1 MPIRVLIADDDP
13 KLLAMLRRGLRHA
26 GFEVVEANDGPSA
39 LGLAL
44 STRPDLVVLDVGMP
58 IIDGYEVCRQLRAS
72 SSVPVLMLTARHEVD
87 DRVAGLRGGA
97 DDYLTKPF
105 AFEEL
110 VARLEGL
117 SRRAGLEAART
128 LGFADVTLDV
138 AGRTT
143 VRDGREIELTR
154 REFDLLELL
163 LRNPRQVLPTATI
176 WERVW
181 GDDLTGQSNSLAV
194 TVGTLRRKLGEPPIF
209 ESVRGVG
216 YRLRHPGA

>member
-1 MPIRVLIADDDP
+1 MPLRVLIVDDDP
-13 KLLAMLRRGLRHA
+13 KVLALLRRGLRHA
-26 GFEVVEANDGPSA
+26 GFEVEEAADGY
-39 LGLAL
+39 GAL
-44 STRPDLVVLDVGMP
+44 SAAARTRPDLVVLDVGLP
-58 IIDGYEVCRQLRAS
+58 DIDGYEVCRRLRAAS
-72 SSVPVLMLTARHEVD
+72 DVPVLMLTARREVG

-117 SRRAGLEAART
+117 GRRAGIEAAKLLAAGDLR
-128 LGFADVTLDV
+128 LDA
-138 AGRTT
+138 AGRTAT
-143 VRDGREIELTR
+143 RAGRELELTR

-163 LRNPRQVLPTATI
+163 LRHPRQVLATATI

-181 GDDLTGQSNSLAV
+181 GDDLTGVSNSLAV
-194 TVGTLRRKLGEPPIF
+194 TIGTLRRKLGEPVLV

-216 YRLRHPGA
+216 YRLVSP

>member
-13 KLLAMLRRGLRHA
+13 KLLAMLHRGLRHA
-26 GFEVVEANDGPSA
+26 GFEVVEASDGPTA

-44 STRPDLVVLDVGMP
+44 SAHPDLVVLDVGMP
-58 IIDGYEVCRQLRAS
+58 VIDGYEVCRRLRAS
-72 SSVPVLMLTARHEVD
+72 SDVPVLMLTARREVD

-117 SRRAGLEAART
+117 SRRAGLEAAKT
-128 LGFADVTLDV
+128 LAFADVTLDV
-138 AGRTT
+138 AGRTAA
-143 VRDGREIELTR
+143 RDGREIELTR
-154 REFDLLELL
+154 REFDLLELF
-163 LRNPRQVLPTATI
+163 LRNPRQVLPTGTI

-194 TVGTLRRKLGEPPIF
+194 TVGTLRRKLGEPAVL

-216 YRLRHPGA
+216 YRLREPGA

>member
-1 MPIRVLIADDDP
+1 MPLRVLIADDDP
-13 KLLAMLRRGLRHA
+13 KILALLRRGLRHS
-26 GFEVVEANDGPSA
+26 GFEVEEASDGHA
-39 LGLAL
+39 ALAL
-44 STRPDLVVLDVGMP
+44 AARTQPDLVVLDVGMP
-58 IIDGYEVCRQLRAS
+58 GLDGYEVCRRLRATS
-72 SSVPVLMLTARHEVD
+72 DVPVLMLTARREVG

-117 SRRAGLEAART
+117 GRRAGLEAARLLT
-128 LGFADVTLDV
+128 HGDVALDT
-138 AGRTT
+138 AGRTAT
-143 VRDGREIELTR
+143 RAGRELGLTR

-163 LRNPRQVLPTATI
+163 LRHPRQVLTTATI

-181 GDDLTGQSNSLAV
+181 GDDLTGVSNSLAV
-194 TVGTLRRKLGEPPIF
+194 TLGTLRRKLGEPALV

-216 YRLRHPGA
+216 YRLVPGDA